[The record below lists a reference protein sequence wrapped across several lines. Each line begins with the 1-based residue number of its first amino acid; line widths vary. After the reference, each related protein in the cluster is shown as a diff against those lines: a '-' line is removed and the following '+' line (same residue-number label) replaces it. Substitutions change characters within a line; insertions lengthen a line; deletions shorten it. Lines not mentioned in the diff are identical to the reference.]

1 MADKDKIYKSDLP
14 IQDKAAYLIICS
26 AQELL
31 NKIGTITKE
40 FGISLTQ
47 LQILDILDA
56 LDQEKV
62 TVNNIRKLM
71 VDDSPNVSRS
81 INKLVDKRLATKQRS
96 IEDQR
101 VVFVSIT
108 AEGRRVHQECDRK
121 IIGNTIDLPDRESQ
135 ELADLLIRL

>member
-31 NKIGTITKE
+31 NKIGAITKE

-47 LQILDILDA
+47 LQILDILDT
-56 LDQEKV
+56 LDQQRI
-62 TVNNIRKLM
+62 TVNEIRKFM

-81 INKLVDKRLATKQRS
+81 INKLVEKRLVTKQRS
-96 IEDQR
+96 LEDQR

-108 AEGRRVHQECDRK
+108 AEGRKVHQKCDRK
-121 IIGNTIDLPDRESQ
+121 IIGNTIELPDRESQ
-135 ELADLLIRL
+135 TLADLLIRL